1 MTKHQFQNFDQTLPT
16 DVPVGYFAFTVGAPR
31 KGEGLSKQ
39 LVVTEDHHKLP
50 GGKRKRS
57 AVVHDLMADVNS
69 WKRPTK
75 KH

>member
-1 MTKHQFQNFDQTLPT
+1 MFLLIILIP
-16 DVPVGYFAFTVGAPR
+16 FAFTGGAPR
-31 KGEGLSKQ
+31 KGESLSKQ
-39 LVVTEDHHKLP
+39 LVVTEDEDVVHHKLF

-69 WKRPTK
+69 VKRPAK